1 MKRYSHIV
9 CTIKPTLYQFCFLQ
23 TIKFHDIT
31 PVGKIPHIKV
41 RRNACLK
48 HNFLS
53 NMNRR
58 KTACTGIYVEHVLL
72 NWSIISP
79 HLPAIWEVDNGDLPE
94 ISKLLTSKLRLLLLL
109 SNRPND
115 THLMTRLG
123 HERSNKFTAGKEIQK
138 FSVSM
143 QCIYIS
149 TANYKFFSFSNFD

>member
-9 CTIKPTLYQFCFLQ
+9 CTIKPTLYQFRFLQ
-23 TIKFHDIT
+23 TIKFHNIT
-31 PVGKIPHIKV
+31 PVRKIPHIKV
-41 RRNACLK
+41 RSNACLK
-48 HNFLS
+48 LNFLP

-79 HLPAIWEVDNGDLPE
+79 HLRAIWEVDNGDLLE
-94 ISKLLTSKLRLLLLL
+94 ISKLLTSKLGLLLLL

-123 HERSNKFTAGKEIQK
+123 HKRSNKFTAGEYLFIKR
-138 FSVSM
+138 SRNLASL
-143 QCIYIS
+143 CSAY
-149 TANYKFFSFSNFD
+149 T